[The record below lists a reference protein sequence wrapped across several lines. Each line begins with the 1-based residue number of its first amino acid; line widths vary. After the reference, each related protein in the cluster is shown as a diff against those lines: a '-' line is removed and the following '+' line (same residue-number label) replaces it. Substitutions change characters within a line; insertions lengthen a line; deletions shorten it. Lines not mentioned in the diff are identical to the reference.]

1 MMRASDKLRIANQE
15 NWDAVVTHPF
25 CSELAEGTLPLD
37 KMRRY
42 LAQDYCFIDNFVRL
56 AASAIH
62 HAPSLPDRLPLAH
75 FLGVIAGPENT
86 YFQRSF
92 EALDVA
98 LIERENPTL
107 LEPTESFQELM
118 IKTAESGCY
127 GSMVAVLSV
136 AEWSYLSWASP
147 FSRAAEALPFYFGEW
162 IELHCGDYFES
173 VVEHLRLQLDHCY
186 TNADAAEKARIE
198 VAFARTVELER
209 SFFDTCYNS

>member
-1 MMRASDKLRIANQE
+1 MRASEKLRLVDQN
-15 NWDAVVTHPF
+15 NWDAIVTHPF
-25 CSELAEGTLPLD
+25 CAELADGTLPLD

-98 LIERENPTL
+98 AIEREKPTL
-107 LEPTESFQELM
+107 LKPTEEFQELM
-118 IKTAESGCY
+118 ITTAQSGCY

-147 FSRAAEALPFYFGEW
+147 YTDSAKTLPFYFGEW
-162 IELHCGDYFES
+162 IELHCGEYFES
-173 VVEHLRLQLDHCY
+173 VVEHLRLQLDHCCV
-186 TNADAAEKARIE
+186 NARPTEKARKMGSGL
-198 VAFARTVELER
+198 VSMHPLP
-209 SFFDTCYNS
+209 C